1 MTFQL
6 KPIRPKRISDQVFD
20 QLRDLIFRGELK
32 PGDKIMPE
40 RELSEVLGVS
50 RTSVRDAIRKL
61 VVMGFLEQRQGQG
74 TFVRSPELADK
85 SPFAMAMENQHATL
99 IDLLEVRMGME
110 CNAAA
115 LAAERADEK
124 DIRFLRKSLR
134 DMRGDVEEGKL
145 GNEPD
150 VSFHMA
156 ISYATKNPLQVF
168 LMKNFFDYLFIGIKV
183 YLKHLYEEPGNI
195 PHILAHHT
203 RILEAIEARNPEE
216 AYAAMREHITYVMD
230 FFRGI
235 NKGGLSIDYG
245 RGDETD
251 AAKPGA

>member
-1 MTFQL
+1 MQL

-32 PGDKIMPE
+32 PGDRIMPE
-40 RELSEVLGVS
+40 RELSDALGVS

-85 SPFAMAMENQHATL
+85 SPFAMAMENQDATL

-115 LAAERADEK
+115 LAAQRADEK
-124 DIRFLRKSLR
+124 DIRFLEDSLR
-134 DMRGDVEEGKL
+134 DMRADVKQGKL

-156 ISYATKNPLQVF
+156 LSYATKNPLQVF

-183 YLKHLYEEPGNI
+183 YLKHLYDDPGNI

-203 RILEAIEARNPEE
+203 RILEAVKARDSEE
-216 AYAAMREHITYVMD
+216 AYQAMREHITYVMD
-230 FFRGI
+230 FFRSI
-235 NKGGLSIDYG
+235 KKEGLTI
-245 RGDETD
+245 ETER
-251 AAKPGA
+251 

>member
-20 QLRDLIFRGELK
+20 QLRDLIFRGELQ

-40 RELSEVLGVS
+40 RELSEALGVS

-74 TFVRSPELADK
+74 TFVRSPELAEK
-85 SPFAMAMENQHATL
+85 SPFAMAMENQDATL

-115 LAAERADEK
+115 LAAQRADEK
-124 DIRFLRKSLR
+124 DIRFLEKSLR
-134 DMRGDVEEGKL
+134 DMQSDVKGGQL

-203 RILEAIEARNPEE
+203 RILEAIKARDPDE
-216 AYAAMREHITYVMD
+216 AYQAMREHITYVMD

-235 NKGGLSIDYG
+235 NKEGLSIEFDRRENG
-245 RGDETD
+245 HE
-251 AAKPGA
+251 